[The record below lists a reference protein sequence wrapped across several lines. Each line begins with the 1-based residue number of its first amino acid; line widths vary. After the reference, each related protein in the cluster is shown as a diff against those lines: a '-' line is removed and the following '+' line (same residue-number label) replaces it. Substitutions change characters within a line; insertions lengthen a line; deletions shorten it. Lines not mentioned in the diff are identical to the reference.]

1 MDNIA
6 DPLAKGLSRELVRES
21 SKGMS
26 FYEGKPNPVDWRSQD
41 LGKYVRS
48 DRTTALNVCTEEA
61 HRQVDCDIVSK
72 WIMKNSVES
81 ENMNCPP
88 YECCK
93 ELYELYKKALEETI
107 TSKLERDSGRL
118 LDCIGWTGLP
128 IDRLDQING
137 QKNFM
142 QASLDLK
149 GLSELMNA
157 YNEDYIA
164 KDNKIK
170 GLEDKNSW
178 YETQLNRKHI
188 HLEER
193 KKDYYKVKKDNEQM
207 KEHKNEMDRTKKD
220 NLNDMDNI
228 KKKAHANEMD
238 LVLLKR
244 NASNA
249 ELEQLVAQSKE
260 AHRRLYEMVIEEL
273 LKEASNNKET
283 GKAVELRVRC
293 G

>member
-1 MDNIA
+1 MMANYTKRIDLQSANEVLDCALPHRLPITPTMLSVVAAAYYVKRDNDRGRQLLMNQLEIT
-6 DPLAKGLSRELVRES
+6 KEI
-21 SKGMS
+21 
-26 FYEGKPNPVDWRSQD
+26 YEDV
-41 LGKYVRS
+41 
-48 DRTTALNVCTEEA
+48 
-61 HRQVDCDIVSK
+61 
-72 WIMKNSVES
+72 
-81 ENMNCPP
+81 
-88 YECCK
+88 
-93 ELYELYKKALEETI
+93 LYAY
-107 TSKLERDSGRL
+107 KLENAGKEMVNQREFPKRYLIRVHFWGLIGR
-118 LDCIGWTGLP
+118 
-128 IDRLDQING
+128 
-137 QKNFM
+137 KNFT

-193 KKDYYKVKKDNEQM
+193 KKDYDKVKKDNEQM
-207 KEHKNEMDRTKKD
+207 KDHKNEVDRTKKD

-228 KKKAHANEMD
+228 MKKAHANEMD

-244 NASNA
+244 NTSNA
-249 ELEQLVAQSKE
+249 ELEQLVAHNKE

-283 GKAVELRVRC
+283 GKAVQLRAQMWMKERMELFA
-293 G
+293 